1 MEAIMD
7 MIGKLQFI
15 ESKLGRYNSRQ
26 GNGKPPLRHSSD
38 KHSDYLKVAKAGN
51 EIPLSD
57 PDIHVGRNIDITA

>member
-1 MEAIMD
+1 MD

-26 GNGKPPLRHSSD
+26 GNSKPPLKHSHD
-38 KHSDYLKVAKAGN
+38 KHADYLKIAEVDSD
-51 EIPLSD
+51 IPLSD